1 MKKVLLASAAVILS
15 GNAFAAKL
23 PPKMPANVYAAAPVA
38 PVSWTGCH
46 VGVHAGAGWNRAR
59 FSDPTGFNIA
69 PFGSTVNVDS
79 GPGLVGGVQLGCDYQ
94 FATNWVLG
102 LAGDF
107 SWANISHDEVDPFFA
122 GKTFGVPLTVQAKTQ
137 SLGSVTARLGYA
149 WNQYLVFV
157 KGGPAWA
164 REKYAVNN
172 FACVIFVSCYSNAT
186 TTRPGW
192 TAGGGIEWAF
202 MPAWSVVV
210 EYSHYGFGTD
220 SFTFVNPP
228 TGTATTF
235 GVKQDVDVVKVGL
248 NYRFGTPFR

>member
-23 PPKMPANVYAAAPVA
+23 PPKMPANAYAAAPVA

-46 VGVHAGAGWNRAR
+46 VGLHAGAGWNHAR

-69 PFGSTVNVDS
+69 PLGSTVNPDS
-79 GPGLVGGVQLGCDYQ
+79 DAGGIGGVQLGCDYQ
-94 FATNWVLG
+94 FANNWVIG

-122 GKTFGVPLTVQAKTQ
+122 GKVAGIPLTVHARTK

-149 WNQYLVFV
+149 WDRYLLYA

-164 REKYAVNN
+164 RDDYSVNN
-172 FACVIFVSCYSNAT
+172 FACFIFTACFSNANS
-186 TTRPGW
+186 TRSGW
-192 TAGGGIEWAF
+192 TAGGGFEWAF
-202 MPAWSVVV
+202 APAWSVAV
-210 EYSHYGFGTD
+210 EYGHYGFGTE
-220 SFTFVNPP
+220 SLLFVDP
-228 TGTATTF
+228 TKPFTATF
-235 GVKQDVDVVKVGL
+235 GIKQDVDVVTIGI
-248 NYRFGTPFR
+248 NYRFGMPFR